1 MDNRFYKPACR
12 AGRRARA
19 TRRRR
24 PTDLIALPVTSSAK
38 PPLHRP
44 SHHARIDWPRGAP
57 TSFVGAVAAAACLA
71 ASTPAAAADDASPR
85 LKLQPELSPYPAGDK
100 AANAPLVIRA
110 KTLRGRPDQET
121 IAEGDVE
128 FRRAG
133 TVLRADRVD
142 YDIVDDRVVARGHV
156 RISRDGAVYSGPEL
170 QLKVRQFEGFFLSP
184 KFDFGRIDAGGS
196 ADRIDFID
204 STRASAVNARYTSC
218 PRDGSADPAWLLTT
232 RRIRLDFEA
241 NEGIAEGAVLSFLG
255 VPILGAPSLSF
266 PINDQRKSG
275 WLPPNVKLDNR
286 SGFEIA
292 VPWYWNI
299 APNRDA
305 TITPKLATRRG
316 LGGEFEFRYLEPAY
330 EGAIGL
336 DLWPHDRAAGRERHA
351 LRLQHEGAVGGRL
364 PWLAGARYAL
374 QGARV
379 SDDDWWK
386 DFPGTSLS
394 FTQRLLSQQGT
405 LERPFAWAGG
415 HGLVYARAQH
425 WQVLQSADA
434 ITSPFQRSPQVGLHW
449 QGELG
454 LGLRADIE
462 TEINRFTL
470 PGSDAA
476 NAARPTGSRWHAVGT
491 ITRPWRGPGWW
502 VVPGV
507 ALNTASYDTEGRTS
521 ASRTIP
527 TVSVDAGAEFERGS
541 FAFGRAL
548 RQTLE
553 PRVRYARTPFRDQSA
568 IPNYDAAGK
577 DFNFTSIYSDNAWSG
592 IDRVSDSHQLTFG
605 ATSRL
610 VDAGSGAEL
619 LRLGLVQRLLFRP
632 QRVTPDDTDAAA
644 DAAEPLTRRLSD
656 LLLVGSTA
664 VIPRWN
670 LDATVR
676 YNADLQR
683 PMRSILAARYT
694 PGDFKTV
701 SATYRYTR
709 GQSELVDVGWQWP
722 IGRLGA
728 QSGSGCNGRLYSVG
742 RMNYS
747 LRDSRI
753 TDSLLGLEF
762 DAGCWI
768 GRVVAERVSTGR
780 TEATTRLLLQL
791 ELVGLSRL
799 GSNPLKVLKDN
810 IPGYRLLREER
821 GDVTGPSPYD

>member
-1 MDNRFYKPACR
+1 MAALAP
-12 AGRRARA
+12 ARA
-19 TRRRR
+19 TE
-24 PTDLIALPVTSSAK
+24 DALPGLRLQTELAPPPSSDRAAK
-38 PPLHRP
+38 
-44 SHHARIDWPRGAP
+44 S
-57 TSFVGAVAAAACLA
+57 
-71 ASTPAAAADDASPR
+71 PAI
-85 LKLQPELSPYPAGDK
+85 
-100 AANAPLVIRA
+100 IRA
-110 KTLRGRPDQET
+110 RSVRGRPEQET
-121 IAEGDVE
+121 VAEGDVE

-142 YDIVDDRVVARGHV
+142 YSFIDDRVVARGHV

-170 QLKVRQFEGFFLSP
+170 QLKVQQFEGFFLNPS
-184 KFDFGRIDAGGS
+184 FDFGRIGAGGS

-204 STRASAVNARYTSC
+204 STRAAATRARYTSC
-218 PRDGSADPAWLLTT
+218 PRDGTADPAWLLTT

-241 NEGIAEGAVLSFLG
+241 NEGIAEGAVLRFLG
-255 VPILGAPSLSF
+255 VPILAAPSLSF

-286 SGFEIA
+286 SGFEVA

-316 LGGEFEFRYLEPAY
+316 LGGDFEFRYLEPSFD
-330 EGAIGL
+330 GAVGL
-336 DLWPHDRAAGRERHA
+336 DLWPNDLVAGRERHA
-351 LRLQHEGAVGGRL
+351 LRFQHEGRLGGGGTDG
-364 PWLAGARYAL
+364 LAGMRYSI

-386 DFPGTSLS
+386 DFPGSSLS
-394 FTQRLLSQQGT
+394 FTQRLLAQRGAV
-405 LERPFAWAGG
+405 ERPVNWAGG
-415 HGLVYARAQH
+415 QGLVYARAQH

-434 ITSPFQRSPQVGLHW
+434 IVSPYQRSPQVGLSWH
-449 QGELG
+449 GDAG
-454 LGLRADIE
+454 LGLRVDLE
-462 TEINRFTL
+462 TEVNRFTL
-470 PGSDAA
+470 PSGDSA
-476 NAARPTGSRWHAVGT
+476 NAARPIGSRWHAIGT
-491 ITRPWRGPGWW
+491 LSRPWREPGWW
-502 VVPGV
+502 VVPGLT
-507 ALNTASYDTEGRTS
+507 LNTAAYDTQGRPGV
-521 ASRTIP
+521 SRTVP
-527 TVSVDAGAEFERGS
+527 TLSLDAGAEFERAA

-553 PRVRYARTPFRDQSA
+553 PRIRYARTPFRDQSA

-610 VDAGSGAEL
+610 VDAANGAEL
-619 LRLGLVQRLLFRP
+619 LRLGLVQRVLFRP
-632 QRVTPDDTDAAA
+632 QRVTPDDTDASA

-656 LLLVGSTA
+656 LLLVGSTG
-664 VIPRWN
+664 VIPHWN
-670 LDATVR
+670 LDATLR

-683 PMRSILAARYT
+683 PMRSILAARYM
-694 PGDFKTV
+694 PGEYKTV

-709 GQSELVDVGWQWP
+709 GQSEQVDVGWQWP
-722 IGRLGA
+722 VGRLGA

-742 RMNYS
+742 RVNYS
-747 LRDSRI
+747 MKDARI

-768 GRVVAERVSTGR
+768 GRIVAERVSTGR
-780 TEATTRLLLQL
+780 TEATTRLMLQL

-821 GDVTGPSPYD
+821 GDVTGPSIYD